1 MFFEQKWSH
10 LAIESPALQFSGQL
24 NQTTVFVER
33 WKEKIWAT
41 LETET
46 EGTVSQSFAPPE
58 IDF

>member
-1 MFFEQKWSH
+1 LRDGE
-10 LAIESPALQFSGQL
+10 
-24 NQTTVFVER
+24 
-33 WKEKIWAT
+33 EKIWAT